1 MSTSSP
7 ALRHRAAIVAWALR
21 RVGLVRSWRQ
31 CVTAGLCVAASVSRD
46 SSVEAVAEET
56 MARLVADGALEI
68 AGGLSAEQ
76 AARAVAYAWT
86 EQRRLERAVGSA
98 RIGVPERALID
109 ATRGASRPTWE
120 DLARMSLVRPRR
132 GSHVVHIDRRD
143 YAAQV
148 EAFVV
153 ETAPQ
158 PSAIGPLMGW
168 DGEP

>member
-31 CVTAGLCVAASVSRD
+31 CVTAGLCVASAASGSPDV
-46 SSVEAVAEET
+46 VE
-56 MARLVADGALEI
+56 VADVLVRLMRAGELDL
-68 AGGLSAEQ
+68 AGGFSTHEAALSIQ
-76 AARAVAYAWT
+76 YALS
-86 EQRRLERAVGSA
+86 EDRRYERALKSA
-98 RIGVPERALID
+98 RVGVPERALLD

-120 DLARMSLVRPRR
+120 ALARMSLVRPRR
-132 GSHVVHIDRRD
+132 GAHVVHIDRRD

-148 EAFVV
+148 EAFVD
-153 ETAPQ
+153 ANDPR

-168 DGEP
+168 DGEL

>member
-31 CVTAGLCVAASVSRD
+31 CVTAGLCVAAAASGTPDV
-46 SSVEAVAEET
+46 VE
-56 MARLVADGALEI
+56 VADVLVRLMRAGELEL
-68 AGGLSAEQ
+68 AGGFSPHEAALSVQHALSED
-76 AARAVAYAWT
+76 
-86 EQRRLERAVGSA
+86 RRYERALKSA
-98 RIGVPERALID
+98 RIGVSERALLD

-148 EAFVV
+148 ERFV
-153 ETAPQ
+153 EANAPR

-168 DGEP
+168 DGEE